1 MPMALI
7 GANGDNETNIG
18 MSRSL
23 DFSLYDENQQEL
35 KVNNLP
41 NPVDLWIS
49 RDPSLPIA
57 SFKLVDALNISHSN
71 FSSKSSL
78 PFQLINGFLV
88 SGLNMAGSN
97 ASIHIQINPANK
109 SLSYLALLKFGDN
122 PILNENNK
130 YFDILSLYCPND
142 VVKEENDSFYLMF
155 ANMSRVNAHKGY
167 VGFSI
172 IEMNTT
178 DLDCQNK
185 SLNSIETLIKLIK
198 EKESFTDNFWLRVYS
213 SGCYYMN
220 TSNNVWTSYGMEIL
234 ADSNLTH
241 AHCLANHLTTFAGG
255 FVVLPNAIDF
265 NYVWSHASFL
275 QNPVIYSTVIALIT
289 LYIVIGVW
297 TRYMD
302 CKDEQKIGVT
312 LLSNDEDQHLASKER
327 KYIYEIIVF
336 TGMRANA
343 GTTSNVSCFNLYSI
357 SLYLF
362 RVFMFLYTVP
372 ERKLVIR

>member
-1 MPMALI
+1 MPMALT
-7 GANGDNETNIG
+7 GNNGDNETHIG
-18 MSRSL
+18 FSRSIT
-23 DFSLYDENQQEL
+23 FSLYDETNLEVAVTNQLE
-35 KVNNLP
+35 P
-41 NPVDLWIS
+41 IDLWIS
-49 RDPSLPIA
+49 RDPSVPIQ
-57 SFKLVDALNISHSN
+57 SFKLVDALNANQSQSN
-71 FSSKSSL
+71 SSSNSSS

-88 SGLNMAGSN
+88 SGLNLAGSN
-97 ASIHIQINPANK
+97 ASIHIQIKPASK

-130 YFDILSLYCPND
+130 YFDVLSLYCPD
-142 VVKEENDSFYLMF
+142 DLVKEENDSFYLMF

-185 SLNSIETLIKLIK
+185 SVNSIETLIKLIK
-198 EKESFTDNFWLRVYS
+198 EKDNFTDNFWLRVYS

-220 TSNNVWTSYGMEIL
+220 TSSNVWTSYGMEIL

-241 AHCLANHLTTFAGG
+241 THCLTNHLTTFAGG

-289 LYIVIGVW
+289 LYIVMGVW

-312 LLSNDEDQHLASKER
+312 LLSNDDIFK
-327 KYIYEIIVF
+327 
-336 TGMRANA
+336 T
-343 GTTSNVSCFNLYSI
+343 NL
-357 SLYLF
+357 
-362 RVFMFLYTVP
+362 
-372 ERKLVIR
+372 